1 MSEEGITKFIRSDL
15 AAFGGY
21 VPSKALELLS
31 EKVKMPINGITKL
44 DANENLYGCSPKVKA
59 ALSEYPYLNIYPDA
73 GQTEMRRLLADYT
86 GVDAEHIVL
95 GNGSDEL
102 IGLIL
107 RLFLEPG
114 DEVINLV
121 PTFDMFR
128 FGVILCNGKLV
139 EVPRDEEYRVDVAA
153 VKNAI
158 TKKTKLILLANPNN
172 PTGTPTPQKD
182 VLELVETG
190 VPIVA
195 DEAYVEF
202 SGETV
207 TPFVTNYDNLM
218 VLRTFSKWAGL
229 AGLRVGYGLMH
240 PDIVGYLQTIKQPYN
255 VNIAARVAV
264 RESLKD
270 RDYLMQNVKA
280 IVAERERL
288 FDELSKLDWLKPFPS
303 KANFVFCHV
312 LNGKAAQIQKKLEE
326 RGILIRYFDIPLLQN
341 SLRISVGR
349 PRHTDA
355 LIKALKEVGG
365 D

>member
-1 MSEEGITKFIRSDL
+1 MSGEGITKMIRSDL
-15 AAFGGY
+15 AGFGGY
-21 VPSKALELLS
+21 VPSKSIELLS
-31 EKVKMPINGITKL
+31 ERVKMPINGIVKL
-44 DANENLYGCSPKVKA
+44 DANENLYGCSPKVNA

-73 GQTEMRRLLADYT
+73 GQTEIRRLLANYT
-86 GVDAEHIVL
+86 GVDAERIVVT
-95 GNGSDEL
+95 NGSDEL

-107 RLFLEPG
+107 RLFIEPG

-128 FGVILCNGKLV
+128 FGVILCKGKLV
-139 EVPRDEEYRVDVAA
+139 EVPRDEEYRVDVKA
-153 VKNAI
+153 VKKAI
-158 TKKTKLILLANPNN
+158 TKKTKLIILANPNN

-190 VPIVA
+190 VPFIS

-207 TPFVTNYDNLM
+207 TPFVPKYDNLM

-240 PDIVGYLQTIKQPYN
+240 PAIVGYLQTIKQPYN

-270 RDYLMQNVKA
+270 VDHLMKKVKA

-288 FDELSKLDWLKPFPS
+288 FKELSKLDWLKPFPS
-303 KANFVFCHV
+303 QANFIFCHV
-312 LNGKAAQIQKKLEE
+312 LNGKASQIQKALEE
-326 RGILIRYFDIPLLQN
+326 RGILIRYFDIPRLQN
-341 SLRISVGR
+341 SLRISVGL
-349 PRHTDA
+349 PKHTNA
-355 LIKALKEVGG
+355 LIKALKEIGG